1 LFCFVDFGSCGLA
14 SFEQDFL
21 PFTGTGL
28 QRVQPTQLTPLLIA
42 SILTVT
48 SRSLSTPESLVYS
61 RTFEHAFHLA
71 FSELDT
77 NADAEVVGIAM
88 EADQRGCMN
97 VFGLLIFCQ
106 AELGGKRSL
115 SGHIAWAHQIILD
128 SVGLGE
134 TVREEE
140 WRTLW
145 DALHVSE
152 EKEIW
157 IAHRCGS
164 TELISKLADLG
175 SATS

>member
-1 LFCFVDFGSCGLA
+1 M
-14 SFEQDFL
+14 
-21 PFTGTGL
+21 
-28 QRVQPTQLTPLLIA
+28 
-42 SILTVT
+42 VT
-48 SRSLSTPESLVYS
+48 SRSLSTPESVVWS

-71 FSELDT
+71 FSELDS
-77 NADAEVVGIAM
+77 NADVDLDRTTM
-88 EADQRGCMN
+88 EADQRGYMD

-106 AELGGKRSL
+106 AEIGGKRSL
-115 SGHIAWAHQIILD
+115 SGHIAWAHQITLD

-152 EKEIW
+152 DKEIW
-157 IAHRCGS
+157 IANRCGS
-164 TELISKLADLG
+164 TELTSKLADLG